1 MSIMLGRSAAYALDE
16 LSSDRQAMCFIGICF
31 TILLVLYIEILEAIS
46 PIAKLRL
53 FPCMGER

>member
-1 MSIMLGRSAAYALDE
+1 MLGRSAAYAIDE
-16 LSSDRQAMCFIGICF
+16 LSRDRHAMCFIGICF